1 LRGRFLAEFAIRTM
15 NVFEERVF
23 DDTAY
28 AVCSIQ
34 FSRKT
39 EGDRDRDRADI
50 HVYPSR
56 KTMSV
61 ELTPENNYTI
71 GGEIYNLPR
80 NDAYKV
86 SEPRDSQ
93 RSMTSILLKCIDD
106 SIDSQLG
113 GATPPRWRNT
123 WIIRRTCPPEV
134 MRSSA

>member
-93 RSMTSILLKCIDD
+93 RSMTSILLKCIDEHR
-106 SIDSQLG
+106 QPVRGRGRRRG
-113 GATPPRWRNT
+113 GE
-123 WIIRRTCPPEV
+123 IRG
-134 MRSSA
+134 